1 MNFHVLTLFPEIP
14 RAFFETSIMKKAVDK
29 GIIAYDL
36 VNIRDFAFDKHK
48 TCDDSPYGGGAGM
61 LMLPEPLNL
70 GLKSVCSKIKEE
82 QGSKAKKRVIYVT
95 PSGKPFT
102 QKLAQDLSQEDNLI
116 FICGRYEGIDQRII
130 DTWVDDEISIGD
142 YVMSSGELAATVIID
157 AVYRLV
163 DGVISSDSLS
173 EESHTDGLLEY
184 PQYTHPEV
192 FCGKKVP
199 EVLLSGH
206 HENIRK
212 WRLRKRLEKTLRVRP
227 DMIAKARENGQ
238 LSKEAEK
245 MIIDLRG
252 NQGGLLQNATF
263 IANILLKNGK
273 IVSIFKSSIQ
283 IFLILIQN
291 TILFSGVF
299 FFMFSRISN

>member
-14 RAFFETSIMKKAVDK
+14 RAFFENSIMAKAVEK

-61 LMLPEPLNL
+61 LMLPEPLSL
-70 GLKSVCSKIKEE
+70 ALKSVCRNINATAKER
-82 QGSKAKKRVIYVT
+82 GVKPRKRVIYVT

-102 QKLAQDLSQEDNLI
+102 QKLAQDLSQESDLV

-130 DTWVDDEISIGD
+130 DSWVDDEISIGD

-163 DGVISSDSLS
+163 DGVISSESLE
-173 EESHTDGLLEY
+173 EESYTDGLLEY

-192 FCGKKVP
+192 FDGMKVP

-212 WRLRKRLEKTLRVRP
+212 WRLKMRLRKTLRMRP
-227 DMIAKARENGQ
+227 DLVAKAREQGL

-245 MIIDLRG
+245 MIEEITNETGD
-252 NQGGLLQNATF
+252 
-263 IANILLKNGK
+263 
-273 IVSIFKSSIQ
+273 
-283 IFLILIQN
+283 
-291 TILFSGVF
+291 
-299 FFMFSRISN
+299 